1 LSLHLRS
8 FWFPY
13 KENVFLDAGIL
24 RLLEMPQDNFTL
36 IDFDWDRSVDSLRN
50 SRIIKGDFDNDI
62 IAHNKGKLCLYIQV
76 EGEDV
81 SFHLSLNGK
90 LQISS
95 PNNEWLRRAESQ
107 LRKLIVCSRWVPS
120 GDEQESKTERV
131 EYQSIMDLPEAKE
144 ADWSKIPKGEIFQLT
159 KWFMVATR
167 YEGYDFLLNIVRST
181 LASYAKSGEK
191 VTPKETK
198 SLKEKIKEWLNS

>member
-1 LSLHLRS
+1 
-8 FWFPY
+8 
-13 KENVFLDAGIL
+13 
-24 RLLEMPQDNFTL
+24 
-36 IDFDWDRSVDSLRN
+36 
-50 SRIIKGDFDNDI
+50 
-62 IAHNKGKLCLYIQV
+62 V

-107 LRKLIVCSRWVPS
+107 LKKLIVCSRWVPS

-144 ADWSKIPKGEIFQLT
+144 ADWSKIPKAEILKLNQ
-159 KWFMVATR
+159 WFLAVKD
-167 YEGYDFLLNIVRST
+167 YHYDFLLDSIRST
-181 LASYAKSGEK
+181 LKSYAKSRDNTK
-191 VTPKETK
+191 AKETK
-198 SLKEKIKEWLNS
+198 SLKEKIKEWFN